1 MVILWGKN
9 TEFYP
14 LICFMNRL
22 FIPQKIIELSS
33 IDSTNSYLINLSQN
47 IELDEG
53 TIVIAY
59 EQTKGK
65 GQRKNSWS
73 SEPSKSLC
81 ISLLLR
87 PRINV
92 SKQFLFN
99 KFISLSLCQAL
110 AEYNIPTVIKW
121 PNDILIETKK
131 IAGILIENS
140 IRSNE
145 IEKSIVGI
153 GVNIS
158 NNISHLPY
166 ATTLKNHLKI
176 TPSLN
181 ELIKII
187 CVRIEVNYEL
197 LKKNPSLV
205 NKLYHNNL
213 FKIGELQKFSVNGEF
228 FDGIINSVNEKG
240 QLVVE
245 VNNDLN
251 YYVMGQIK
259 FII

>member
-1 MVILWGKN
+1 MVLLWGKN

-33 IDSTNSYLINLSQN
+33 IDSTNSYLVNLSQN

-65 GQRKNSWS
+65 GQRKNYWS

-92 SKQFLFN
+92 SQQFLFN

-110 AEYNIPTVIKW
+110 AEYNIPAVIKW

-131 IAGILIENS
+131 IAGILIENA

-187 CVRIEVNYEL
+187 CVRIQVNYEL

-245 VNNDLN
+245 VNNGLN
-251 YYVMGQIK
+251 YYIMGEIK